1 MLNNEDFAEEYE
13 AEIITLEDDLGNEQ
27 DFEYLDTVEYDG
39 EEYIILLPVEAEDE
53 EQNEVMILRVDSL
66 DDENEEYVGIDDE
79 AALQAV
85 FDIFKDRYKDDFDFD
100 ELGKLAIDYSDG
112 IIHADEAVNK
122 DLLDYTTEKEIP
134 ILKYKNESFADDIE
148 DFYNQIAP
156 DDTSDEEED

>member
-66 DDENEEYVGIDDE
+66 DDENEEYAGIDDE
-79 AALQAV
+79 AVLQAV
-85 FDIFKDRYKDDFDFD
+85 FDIFKDRYKDDFDF
-100 ELGKLAIDYSDG
+100 E
-112 IIHADEAVNK
+112 
-122 DLLDYTTEKEIP
+122 
-134 ILKYKNESFADDIE
+134 
-148 DFYNQIAP
+148 
-156 DDTSDEEED
+156 

>member
-79 AALQAV
+79 AVLQAV
-85 FDIFKDRYKDDFDFD
+85 FDIFKDRYKDDFDF
-100 ELGKLAIDYSDG
+100 E
-112 IIHADEAVNK
+112 
-122 DLLDYTTEKEIP
+122 
-134 ILKYKNESFADDIE
+134 
-148 DFYNQIAP
+148 
-156 DDTSDEEED
+156 